1 MRTAVLRLGRKR
13 IRWIFAFDHDFNL
26 YTRFILPWALPNH
39 ERLAE
44 DTEADFTV
52 ALYFEEGHI
61 PPGFAELP
69 GVKFLLASEVEAR
82 YPRLDHTWNFVT
94 GPQPD
99 DDLSY
104 TRYVPI
110 LTHWCPPGEAPVK
123 SRRCSTVEGLK
134 YRWRHELVRRV
145 ATLLPD
151 LDIFGSFGGR
161 PLEGYHG
168 IGAGP
173 VGNDKYLALRDYA
186 FCLAIER
193 SCALDFLTD
202 RFTDAILWDCVPI
215 YFGAP
220 NVLDYCIPEC
230 FIPGEQLEQFRWDD
244 WRSIYSAKL
253 PHVRRQREIVRT
265 RLNPFSAFDYLT
277 EDLGRLEP
285 LRPLA
290 LGSVGRY
297 P

>member
-1 MRTAVLRLGRKR
+1 MRTAVVRLGRKR
-13 IRWIFAFDHDFNL
+13 IRWSFAFDHDFSL

-44 DTEADFTV
+44 EADADFTV
-52 ALYFEEGHI
+52 AVYFEEGGI

-69 GVKFLLASEVEAR
+69 GVKFLLASEVETR
-82 YPRLDHTWNFVT
+82 YPRLDNTWNLVVSPKP
-94 GPQPD
+94 G
-99 DDLSY
+99 DDLAY

-123 SRRCSTVEGLK
+123 PRRCSTVESLK
-134 YRWRHELVRRV
+134 YRWRHALVRRV
-145 ATLLPD
+145 ATVLPD
-151 LDIFGSFGGR
+151 LAVFGGFGGR
-161 PLEGYHG
+161 PLDGYHG

-215 YFGAP
+215 YLGAP

-230 FIPGEQLEQFRWDD
+230 FFPLEQVEQVCGDD
-244 WRSIYSAKL
+244 WRSVHAAKL
-253 PHVRRQREIVRT
+253 PYVRMQREIIRT

-277 EDLGRLEP
+277 EDLGRLGL

-290 LGSVGRY
+290 LHT
-297 P
+297 